1 MYGPPAPR
9 VLATEAEQI
18 RPAPRPEKRSVT
30 FYEGHTVVI
39 TQDVVEVWWPTHRR
53 FRVEDIRGAYVS
65 RGASAPARVRTVGT
79 VALLFGA
86 FAAVLPFVTPVPV
99 WAVVGLTVV
108 VLAGIGGIGLRP
120 TPVSWELR
128 AIHGGSDICIYQS
141 TDTLVFGQV
150 KRALVRAM
158 EAHAR

>member
-9 VLATEAEQI
+9 VLATDAERI
-18 RPAPRPEKRSVT
+18 RPVARTEKKPVT

-39 TQDVVEVWWPTHRR
+39 TQDVVEVWWPTHQR
-53 FRVEDIRGAYVS
+53 FRVEEVRGAYVT
-65 RGASAPARVRTVGT
+65 RGASAPAPVRTVGT

-86 FAAVLPFVTPVPV
+86 CAAALPFVTPVPV
-99 WAVVGLTVV
+99 WAVVGLAVV

-120 TPVSWELR
+120 APPSWELR
-128 AIHGGSDICIYQS
+128 ANHGGIDICIYQS